1 VGRRGREIQG
11 GEDSGGGREGRMGN
25 GGEGQGRGD
34 FFFFFFFFYF
44 ITAPHLLEDV
54 TPRGGGRMV
63 PLRAWGGRVRVR
75 RDRRALSGRD
85 WKVGRGSWRKM
96 DPTVVEEKVN
106 QKREFQEVTKDV
118 GDFLAFVRVNTI
130 KIQEGG
136 DSEGNKV
143 FKRIEAGDGAVA

>member
-1 VGRRGREIQG
+1 
-11 GEDSGGGREGRMGN
+11 
-25 GGEGQGRGD
+25 
-34 FFFFFFFFYF
+34 
-44 ITAPHLLEDV
+44 
-54 TPRGGGRMV
+54 MV